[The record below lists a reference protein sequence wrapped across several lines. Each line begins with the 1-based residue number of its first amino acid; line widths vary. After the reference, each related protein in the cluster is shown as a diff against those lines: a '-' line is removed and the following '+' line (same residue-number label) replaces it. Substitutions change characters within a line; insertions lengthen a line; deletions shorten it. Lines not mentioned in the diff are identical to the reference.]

1 MRRYSGLIA
10 ACGEPPPNAVVAS
23 PALAP
28 KHPLLLYFPGW
39 AATAVDNVT
48 LIERLAGSGFIVAAI
63 HYPARVMGLSSAVAK
78 RQRAVVEKPMDF
90 SSAQAFADTIE
101 LAEHRVRARAA
112 DAGAVLDAIASA
124 RLDDVD
130 RRLLACID
138 LDRVGIFGFSLGG
151 AVAAEA
157 SLRDHRFRAA
167 VNLDGW
173 HFGEALERGVPRP
186 YLFISD
192 DTPLPTTRDLISPR
206 PGRRYGAMLNRKNHE
221 QLTINLARHGGHLLT
236 IAGSRH
242 ENFADRL
249 YRTGIRWLVRRRR
262 ITSARVLQIV
272 FDCSRSFFAEHLKG
286 EGPASL
292 NTVAATY
299 PEARLRSWP
308 RASGVGAYPTQAKA

>member
-10 ACGEPPPNAVVAS
+10 GCDEPPPNAVVAS
-23 PALAP
+23 PALAT

-39 AATAVDNVT
+39 AATAVDNLT
-48 LIERLAGSGFIVAAI
+48 LIERLARSGFIVAAI

-101 LAEHRVRARAA
+101 LAEYRVRARAT

-124 RLDDVD
+124 RLADVD
-130 RRLLACID
+130 RRLLARID

-192 DTPLPTTRDLISPR
+192 DTPLPTACDLISPR
-206 PGRRYGAMLNRKNHE
+206 PSRRYGAMLNCKNHE
-221 QLTINLARHGGHLLT
+221 QLTTNLARHGGHLLT
-236 IAGSRH
+236 IAGTRH
-242 ENFADRL
+242 EDFAGARSQTNFWRRL
-249 YRTGIRWLVRRRR
+249 RRGR
-262 ITSARVLQIV
+262 IAPERVSEIV
-272 FDCSRSFFAEHLKG
+272 FKYARSFFAEHLQDEKS
-286 EGPASL
+286 PAL
-292 NTVAATY
+292 NGAAAY
-299 PEARLRSWP
+299 PEVRLQSWP
-308 RASGVGAYPTQAKA
+308 RTRRD